1 MKISKAALATATAI
15 ASIKGA
21 AAKHRSADL
30 DGVGYDALHINP
42 EATAV
47 INGGTYDARN
57 IRARGGGYNIYDGAY
72 GIFVDEHANTTVCD
86 AKLIKGGTEFD
97 DWETYGRSGVYV
109 GSNATLN
116 IVGGVIEGGDSTK
129 AQNGASEAGA
139 SGVSVWAQNEK
150 QNRIV
155 ITGGEILGGMRAGA
169 HGDER
174 GESISIEGGS
184 EVYVYGGKIGDRRTN
199 KVLDM
204 SVGFSSNLPPD
215 SRIAAVAIFGGDWKG
230 NRMFVGSGNNG
241 MAWLDI
247 IGDDLHATRL
257 SQEDIYDVLVE
268 GHLCDGS
275 FFNQTITVNTV
286 NANPITIYDCST
298 MSERPTFEDDCGSGK
313 KKKKKKKS
321 RRL

>member
-1 MKISKAALATATAI
+1 
-15 ASIKGA
+15 
-21 AAKHRSADL
+21 
-30 DGVGYDALHINP
+30 
-42 EATAV
+42 
-47 INGGTYDARN
+47 
-57 IRARGGGYNIYDGAY
+57 
-72 GIFVDEHANTTVCD
+72 
-86 AKLIKGGTEFD
+86 
-97 DWETYGRSGVYV
+97 
-109 GSNATLN
+109 
-116 IVGGVIEGGDSTK
+116 
-129 AQNGASEAGA
+129 
-139 SGVSVWAQNEK
+139 
-150 QNRIV
+150 
-155 ITGGEILGGMRAGA
+155 MRAGA

-204 SVGFSSNLPPD
+204 SVGFSSNLP
-215 SRIAAVAIFGGDWKG
+215 SNNRIAAVAIYGGDWKG

-247 IGDDLHATRL
+247 IGDLHATRL

-275 FFNQTITVNTV
+275 FFKQTITVNTV
-286 NANPITIYDCST
+286 NANPVSIYDCST

-313 KKKKKKKS
+313 KKKKKS